1 MFRHIFTDESDVLL
15 VSRGRGGTFNMK
27 RLMIGNEAISRG
39 AYEAGASVAAA
50 YPGTPS
56 TEIVSN
62 FARYKDVYAEWA
74 PNEKVALEV
83 GIGAS
88 LGGARTLVA
97 MKHVG
102 VNVAADPLYTVAYTG
117 VNGGLVIV
125 SADDPG
131 MHSSQNE
138 QDNRGYG
145 IFAKLPV
152 IEPSDSQEAKDFT
165 ALAFDISEEFD
176 TPVMLRVTTR
186 LSHSQTLV
194 EEGEAGERVLKEYKK
209 NAPKYVM
216 LPGYARGRHV
226 EVEKRMVKLAEY
238 AETTPLNRIEWG
250 DRSLGIITSGV
261 AYQYVR
267 EALPNVSVLKLG
279 LVNPLPKNLIASF
292 AQQVERLVVVEEL
305 EPVIERQLKAWGI
318 AVEGKELFTLL
329 GEYSPEMIAQ
339 RLAGAEPAPSH
350 GLEIP
355 PRPPLLCPGC
365 PHRGVF
371 YTLRRMRVTVTG
383 DIGCYTLG
391 ALSPLEAMDSCV
403 CMGASIGMA
412 LGMEKARGQE
422 FASRLVAV
430 IGDSTFVHSGITPL
444 IDIVY
449 NQGTSTIIILD
460 NDTTAMTGHQDH
472 PATGVTIKKQPT
484 KKLDLENLVRA
495 IGIEH
500 VRVVDPLKLD
510 EFEAVVREELDR
522 REPSVIIAKRTC
534 ALIDR
539 TPITTTLYVDDEVC
553 NGCRACIRIGCTGIY
568 YKDNEKKAA
577 INPTT
582 CVSCGMC
589 VQVCKFDAIKV
600 VEG

>member
-1 MFRHIFTDESDVLL
+1 
-15 VSRGRGGTFNMK
+15 MK

-83 GIGAS
+83 GVGAS
-88 LGGARTLVA
+88 IGGARTLVA

-194 EEGEAGERVLKEYKK
+194 EEGQRKDKVLKEYKK
-209 NAPKYVM
+209 DAPKYVM

-226 EVEKRMVKLAEY
+226 EVEKRMIKLAEY

-292 AQQVERLVVVEEL
+292 ADQVERLVVVEEL
-305 EPVIERQLKAWGI
+305 EPVIEQQLKAWGI

-339 RLAGAEPAPSH
+339 RLAGAESAAGS
-350 GLEIP
+350 GLNNEIP
-355 PRPPLLCPGC
+355 PRPPLMCPGC

-371 YTLRRMRVTVTG
+371 YTLRKMRVTVMG

-391 ALSPLEAMDSCV
+391 ALSPLEAMDACV
-403 CMGASIGMA
+403 CMGASIGMTM
-412 LGMEKARGQE
+412 GMEKARGQE

-444 IDIVY
+444 IDTVY
-449 NQGTSTIIILD
+449 NQGTSTILILD

-472 PATGVTIKKQPT
+472 PATGVTIKKNPT
-484 KKLDLENLVRA
+484 NKLDIEALVRA
-495 IGIEH
+495 VGIH
-500 VRVVDPLKLD
+500 NVRVVDPLKLD
-510 EFEAVVREELDR
+510 ELEATIREELDR
-522 REPSVIIAKRTC
+522 REPSVIIAKRPC
-534 ALIDR
+534 ALLNR
-539 TPITTTLYVDDEVC
+539 TPITSTLFVDEDLC
-553 NGCRACIRIGCTGIY
+553 NGCKSCIRVGCTGIFF
-568 YKDNEKKAA
+568 KDNEKKAA
-577 INPTT
+577 INPNT

-589 VQVCKFDAIKV
+589 AQVCKFEAIKV